1 MTNEYEFSVE
11 IWEEFISLIER
22 LDARNRL
29 IDWDD
34 PDLRMDGRLH
44 LTKRQDLGKYL
55 EIIRDKYAETFD
67 DIIREH
73 DPDTNLERIDQK
85 VENINTY
92 TAAITLHTRDDKR
105 PGF

>member
-1 MTNEYEFSVE
+1 MTDEYEFSVE

-34 PDLRMDGRLH
+34 PDMKEGGRLH
-44 LTKRQDLGKYL
+44 LTKREAWGKYL

-67 DIIREH
+67 DVIHEY
-73 DPDTNLERIDQK
+73 DPDTNLERLDRC
-85 VENINTY
+85 VENINHCTKE
-92 TAAITLHTRDDKR
+92 IESH
-105 PGF
+105 G